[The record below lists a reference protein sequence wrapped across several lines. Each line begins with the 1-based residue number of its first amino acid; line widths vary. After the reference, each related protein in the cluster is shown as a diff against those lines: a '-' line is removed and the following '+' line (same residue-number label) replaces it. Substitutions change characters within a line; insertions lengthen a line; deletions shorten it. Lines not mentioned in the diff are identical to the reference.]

1 VPSFRKSKYCR
12 IRHLSVSRE
21 SKLDGTHGIT
31 PKGRACFGNSSLLQ
45 NSLEQYVIRRIVDFA
60 LNNQLLVLGFAALL
74 FAGGIAA
81 FHDLPIE
88 AYPDVADNY
97 VEIITQWPGIS
108 AEQIEQ
114 QVTIPLEIVMNGI
127 PHVVHLRSFSLFGLS
142 DIKLIFDDE
151 SDNDWNR
158 ERVLERLS
166 QVTLPP
172 NVVPQMGTDWSP
184 VGQIYFFT
192 LHSTNPAYDPMELK
206 SIEDWVIEKSFK
218 AVPNIVDVA
227 SFGGPTREYQV
238 RVNPNKLVS
247 YGLSLAQVE
256 QQLTNNNANA
266 GGSFIE
272 AGLQQINVRS
282 IGLVNRVQDIEQ
294 TVIVT
299 KNGTPIR
306 VQDIAVVSQGPKI
319 RLGQFAKA
327 IHREDGKIIDNDDV
341 VSGIV
346 LLRKGAA
353 ADMALQGIHK
363 KVEELNNYIL
373 PRGVKIVPFI
383 DRSDLVHFTS
393 HTVLHNL
400 TEGMILV
407 SIILFLFLGNVRGA
421 LIVAAT
427 IPFSLLFASICLDLR
442 HIPAN
447 LLSLGA
453 LDFGMVVDGAVV
465 MVENIVRHLSHQ
477 NGVKTARERISEASH
492 EVQRPVFFAIAIIIT
507 AYLPIFTL
515 QRVEGRLFH
524 PMAWTVAFALLGAL
538 LFSILIAPVLASF
551 AFQKGAKEWHN
562 PILHFVIERY
572 RIAVRWA
579 IRRRTITVGACVL
592 LVAIANYLAFS
603 GVIGSEFLPHLDEGA
618 LWVRGTLAPST
629 GPEEGIRAANQ
640 ARIIF
645 CSFPE
650 VPQCTSQVGR
660 PDDGTDT
667 TGFFNTE
674 FFVDLKPKEVWRPVF
689 HENKDEL
696 IAAMQRE
703 LDKIPGVVW
712 GFSQPIEDNMEEAVS
727 GVKGALA
734 TKIYGDDLKVLEEK
748 GDEIVNIMR
757 HINGIEDLG
766 VFRVLG
772 QPNLNVTVDRAAAA
786 RYQINVADVQDA
798 IQTAVGGNALT
809 QVLQGEAR
817 YDLTL
822 RYLPEYRDTQE
833 AIENI
838 RLLSASGERVSLQQ
852 LCRMSVTDGASEI
865 YREGNRRYVAIKYS
879 VRGRDLGSTVEE
891 AIKKVNQEVKLPSGY
906 SLDWE
911 GEYESQ
917 KRANQRLLI
926 VLPITILLIFVIL
939 YTMFKSFKWALLI
952 LANIAIAPI
961 GGLLAL
967 LMTGTNFS
975 VSSGVGFLALFG
987 VSVQTGVIMLEY
999 INQLRARRYSIE
1011 DAAVE
1016 GAVLRLRPIMM
1027 TMLVATL
1034 GLLPAALSHAIGS
1047 DSQRPFAIVIVGGL
1061 IAALV
1066 MSVFLLPT
1074 LYVWIASERDVL
1086 PTAEGTFEEGEHV
1099 D

>member
-1 VPSFRKSKYCR
+1 M
-12 IRHLSVSRE
+12 
-21 SKLDGTHGIT
+21 
-31 PKGRACFGNSSLLQ
+31 
-45 NSLEQYVIRRIVDFA
+45 IRRVVDFA
-60 LNNQLLVLGFAALL
+60 LGNRWLVVGLALIL
-74 FAGGIAA
+74 FAGGIVS
-81 FHDLPIE
+81 FERLPIE

-114 QVTIPLEIVMNGI
+114 QVTIPLEVVMNGI
-127 PHVVHLRSFSLFGLS
+127 PQVVHLRSFSLFGLS
-142 DIKLIFDDE
+142 DLKLIFDDE
-151 SDNDWNR
+151 SDDAWNR

-166 QVTLPP
+166 EVTLPP
-172 NVVPQMGTDWSP
+172 GVNPQMGTDWSP

-206 SIEDWVIEKSFK
+206 SLEDWVIEKNFK
-218 AVPNIVDVA
+218 AVPDVVDVS

-238 RVNPNKLVS
+238 RVDPNKLVA

-266 GGSFIE
+266 GGSFIQE
-272 AGLQQINVRS
+272 GLQQINVRS
-282 IGLVNRVQDIEQ
+282 VGLVDRSQDIAE

-299 KNGTPIR
+299 KNGTPLR
-306 VQDIAVVSQGPKI
+306 VKDIAVVSQGPKI

-327 IHREDGKIIDNDDV
+327 IHRENGKIIDNDDV

-353 ADMALQGIHK
+353 ADTALQGIHK
-363 KVEELNNYIL
+363 KVEELNSQIL
-373 PRGVKIVPFI
+373 PPGVKIVPFI

-465 MVENIVRHLSHQ
+465 MIENIVRHLGHT
-477 NGVKTARERISEASH
+477 GGDTKTPNEKISEASH
-492 EVQRPVFFAIAIIIT
+492 EVQRPVFYAIAIIIT

-551 AFQKGAKEWHN
+551 AFRNGAKEWRN
-562 PILHFVIERY
+562 PIMEFSVKHY
-572 RIAVRWA
+572 RSAVRWA
-579 IRRRTITVGACVL
+579 IRRRGLVLGVGVVGFCFTL
-592 LVAIANYLAFS
+592 FLAFS
-603 GVIGSEFLPHLDEGA
+603 GIIGSEFLPHLDEGA
-618 LWVRGTLAPST
+618 LWVRGTLAPSA
-629 GPEEGIRAANQ
+629 GPDEGIRVSNQ
-640 ARIIF
+640 ARIIL

-650 VPQCTSQVGR
+650 VPQCTSQTGR

-667 TGFFNTE
+667 TSFFNTE
-674 FFVDLKPKEVWRPVF
+674 YFVDLKPKEEWRPVF
-689 HENKDEL
+689 HQNKDEL
-696 IAAMQRE
+696 IAAMNRE
-703 LDKIPGVVW
+703 LNDKIPGVVW

-727 GVKGALA
+727 GVKGELA
-734 TKIYGDDLKVLEEK
+734 IKVYGDSLKALEEK
-748 GDEIVNIMR
+748 SAEIAGIMATVK
-757 HINGIEDLG
+757 GVEDLG
-766 VFRVLG
+766 VFHVLG
-772 QPNLNVTVDRAAAA
+772 QPNLNVTVDREAAA

-798 IQTAVGGNALT
+798 VQTAVGGNALT
-809 QVLQGEAR
+809 QVLKDEAR

-822 RYLPEYRDTQE
+822 RYLPQYRSTQE
-833 AIENI
+833 AIEKI
-838 RLLSASGERVSLQQ
+838 RLLSPSGERVSLAQ
-852 LCRMSVTDGASEI
+852 LCKISEVDGGSEI
-865 YREGNRRYVAIKYS
+865 YREGNQRYVAIKYS
-879 VRGRDLGSTVEE
+879 VRGRDLGGAVEE
-891 AIKKVNQEVKLPSGY
+891 AMKKVNEQVKLPTGY
-906 SLDWE
+906 HIDWA

-917 KRANQRLLI
+917 KRADERLLI
-926 VLPITILLIFVIL
+926 VLPITILVIFVIL

-952 LANIAIAPI
+952 LANVAMARF

-967 LMTGTNFS
+967 LITGTNFS

-999 INQLRARRYSIE
+999 INQLRARRFSIE

-1061 IAALV
+1061 IADLV
-1066 MSVFLLPT
+1066 MSIFLLPT
-1074 LYVWIASERDVL
+1074 LYVWVAGERDVL
-1086 PTAEGTFEEGEHV
+1086 PRAEEGFEVGEHV

>member
-1 VPSFRKSKYCR
+1 M
-12 IRHLSVSRE
+12 
-21 SKLDGTHGIT
+21 
-31 PKGRACFGNSSLLQ
+31 
-45 NSLEQYVIRRIVDFA
+45 IRRVVDFA
-60 LNNQLLVLGFAALL
+60 LNNRLLVVALAVIL
-74 FAGGIAA
+74 FAGGIVS
-81 FHDLPIE
+81 FKRLPIE

-142 DIKLIFDDE
+142 DLKLIFDDD

-166 QVTLPP
+166 EVTLPP
-172 NVVPQMGTDWSP
+172 NVNPQMGTDWSP

-192 LHSTNPAYDPMELK
+192 LRSTNPAYDAMELK
-206 SIEDWVIEKSFK
+206 SIEDWVVEKSFK
-218 AVPNIVDVA
+218 AVPDIVDVS

-238 RVNPNKLVS
+238 RVDPNKLIS
-247 YGLSLAQVE
+247 YGLSLAQIE

-266 GGSFIE
+266 GGSFIQE
-272 AGLQQINVRS
+272 GQQQINVRS
-282 IGLVNRVQDIEQ
+282 VGQVDRSQDIAE
-294 TVIVT
+294 TVILT
-299 KNGTPIR
+299 KNGTPLRIK
-306 VQDIAVVSQGPKI
+306 DIAIVSQGPKI
-319 RLGQFAKA
+319 RLGQTAKG
-327 IHREDGKIIDNDDV
+327 IHREDGKIVDNDDV

-346 LLRKGAA
+346 LLRKGAP
-353 ADMALQGIHK
+353 ADTALQGIHA
-363 KVEELNNYIL
+363 KVEEMNDHIL
-373 PRGVKIVPFI
+373 PPGVKIVPFI
-383 DRSDLVHFTS
+383 DRSTLVRFTS

-407 SIILFLFLGNVRGA
+407 SIILFLFLGNIRGA
-421 LIVAAT
+421 FIVAAT

-442 HIPAN
+442 QIPAN

-465 MVENIVRHLSHQ
+465 MVENIVRHLGVK
-477 NGVKTARERISEASH
+477 NGVKTTREKISEASH
-492 EVQRPVFFAIAIIIT
+492 EVQRPVFYAIAIIIT

-538 LFSILIAPVLASF
+538 IFSIIIAPVLASF
-551 AFQKGAKEWHN
+551 AFQKGASEWHN
-562 PILHFVIERY
+562 PVMHFLIERY
-572 RIAVRWA
+572 RVALRSAIRHRVITIAVCVFMMA
-579 IRRRTITVGACVL
+579 VGC
-592 LVAIANYLAFS
+592 YLAFS
-603 GVIGSEFLPHLDEGA
+603 GAIGSEFLPHLDEGA

-629 GPEEGIRAANQ
+629 GPDEGIRVMNQ
-640 ARIIF
+640 ARIVL

-650 VPQCTSQVGR
+650 VPQCWSQVGR

-674 FFVDLKPKEVWRPVF
+674 FFVDLKEKENWRPVF

-696 IAAMQRE
+696 IAAMNRE
-703 LDKIPGVVW
+703 LGKIPGVVW

-727 GVKGALA
+727 GVKGSLA
-734 TKIYGDDLKVLEEK
+734 TKVYGDDLKVLEEK
-748 GDEIVNIMR
+748 SDQIVDIM
-757 HINGIEDLG
+757 HGIRGVEDLG

-772 QPNLNVTVDRAAAA
+772 QPNLNVTVDRDAAA

-798 IQTAVGGNALT
+798 IQTAVGGNTLT
-809 QVLQGEAR
+809 QVLKGEAR

-822 RYLPEYRDTQE
+822 RYLPQYRSTQQ

-838 RLLSASGERVSLQQ
+838 RLLAPSGERVSLAQ
-852 LCRMSVTDGASEI
+852 LSKIRITDGASEV
-865 YREGNRRYVAIKYS
+865 YREGNQRYVAIKYS

-891 AIKKVNQEVKLPSGY
+891 GIKKVNEQVRLPTGY
-906 SLDWE
+906 SIRWE
-911 GEYESQ
+911 GEYASQ
-917 KRANQRLLI
+917 KRANARLLI
-926 VLPITILLIFVIL
+926 VLPITILIIFVIL
-939 YTMFKSFKWALLI
+939 YTMFKSFKWAGLI
-952 LANIAIAPI
+952 LVNIAVAPI

-967 LMTGTNFS
+967 WFTGTHFS

-999 INQLRARRYSIE
+999 INQLRARRYTVE

-1034 GLLPAALSHAIGS
+1034 GLLPAAVSHAIGS

-1066 MSVFLLPT
+1066 MSIFLLPT
-1074 LYVWIASERDVL
+1074 LYVWVARETDVL
-1086 PTAEGTFEEGEHV
+1086 PAAEEGFETGEHV

>member
-1 VPSFRKSKYCR
+1 M
-12 IRHLSVSRE
+12 
-21 SKLDGTHGIT
+21 
-31 PKGRACFGNSSLLQ
+31 
-45 NSLEQYVIRRIVDFA
+45 IRRIVDFA
-60 LNNQLLVLGFAALL
+60 LNNRLLVLAFALIL
-74 FAGGIAA
+74 FAGGIVA
-81 FHDLPIE
+81 FRDLPIE

-97 VEIITQWPGIS
+97 VEVITQWPGIS

-114 QVTIPLEIVMNGI
+114 QVTIPLEVELNGI
-127 PHVVHLRSFSLFGLS
+127 PQVVHLRSFSLFGLS
-142 DIKLIFDDE
+142 DLKLIFDDG
-151 SDNDWNR
+151 SDDNWNR

-172 NVVPQMGTDWSP
+172 GVVPQMGTDWSP

-192 LHSTNPAYDPMELK
+192 LHSSNPAYDAMELK
-206 SIEDWVIEKSFK
+206 SLEDWVIEKSFK
-218 AVPNIVDVA
+218 SVPDVVDVS

-238 RVNPNKLVS
+238 RVDPNKLIA
-247 YGLSLAQVE
+247 YGLSLAQIE

-266 GGSFIE
+266 GGSFIQE
-272 AGLQQINVRS
+272 GLQQINVRAVGMVDRS
-282 IGLVNRVQDIEQ
+282 QDIAE

-299 KNGTPIR
+299 KNGTPLR
-306 VQDIAVVSQGPKI
+306 VKDIAVVSQGPKI
-319 RLGQFAKA
+319 RLGQFARA

-346 LLRKGAA
+346 LLRKGAT
-353 ADMALQGIHK
+353 ADTALHGIHK
-363 KVEELNNYIL
+363 EVEELNDHIL
-373 PRGVKIVPFI
+373 PPGVKVVPFI

-407 SIILFLFLGNVRGA
+407 SIILFLFLGNIRGA

-465 MVENIVRHLSHQ
+465 MVENIVRHLGHK
-477 NGVKTARERISEASH
+477 NGNGKTPSEKISDASH
-492 EVQRPVFFAIAIIIT
+492 EVQRPVFYAIAIIIT

-538 LFSILIAPVLASF
+538 IFSIVIAPVLASF
-551 AFQKGAKEWHN
+551 AFQKGASEWHN
-562 PILHFVIERY
+562 PVMAFVIDRY
-572 RIAVRWA
+572 RVAVRWA
-579 IRRRTITVGACVL
+579 IRHRAVTIGVVLIMVAVG
-592 LVAIANYLAFS
+592 NYLAFS
-603 GVIGSEFLPHLDEGA
+603 GAIGSEFLPHLDEGA

-629 GPEEGIRAANQ
+629 GPDEGIRVANQ
-640 ARIIF
+640 ARIIL

-674 FFVDLKPKEVWRPVF
+674 FFVDLKQKENWRPVF

-703 LDKIPGVVW
+703 LDKIPGVTW

-734 TKIYGDDLKVLEEK
+734 TKIYGDDLKVLEAK
-748 GDEIVNIMR
+748 SDEIVNIMR
-757 HINGIEDLG
+757 GIRGVEDLG

-772 QPNLNVTVDRAAAA
+772 QPNLNVTVDRAACA
-786 RYQINVADVQDA
+786 RHQINVSDVQDA
-798 IQTAVGGNALT
+798 VQTAVGGNALT
-809 QVLQGEAR
+809 QVLKGEAR

-822 RYLPEYRDTQE
+822 RYLPQYRNTED

-838 RLLSASGERVSLQQ
+838 RLLSPSGERVSLAH
-852 LCRMSVTDGASEI
+852 LCKISVTDGASEV

-891 AIKKVNQEVKLPSGY
+891 AIKKVNEQVKLPTGY
-906 SLDWE
+906 NIDWE
-911 GEYESQ
+911 GEYASQ
-917 KRANQRLLI
+917 KRANARLLI
-926 VLPITILLIFVIL
+926 VLPITILIIFILL
-939 YTMFKSFKWALLI
+939 YTMFKSFKWAGLI
-952 LANIAIAPI
+952 MVNIAVAPI

-967 LMTGTNFS
+967 WFTGTNFS

-999 INQLRARRYSIE
+999 INQLRARRFTVE

-1061 IAALV
+1061 IAALII
-1066 MSVFLLPT
+1066 SVFLLPT
-1074 LYVWIASERDVL
+1074 LYVWVARERDVL
-1086 PTAEGTFEEGEHV
+1086 PRSDDEFEVGEHV

>member
-1 VPSFRKSKYCR
+1 M
-12 IRHLSVSRE
+12 
-21 SKLDGTHGIT
+21 
-31 PKGRACFGNSSLLQ
+31 
-45 NSLEQYVIRRIVDFA
+45 IRRVVDFA
-60 LNNQLLVLGFAALL
+60 LNNRLLVLGFALLL
-74 FAGGIAA
+74 FAGGIVA

-142 DIKLIFDDE
+142 DLKLIFDDE

-172 NVVPQMGTDWSP
+172 GVVPQMGTDWSP

-206 SIEDWVIEKSFK
+206 SIEDWVIEKHFK
-218 AVPNIVDVA
+218 AVPDVVDVS

-238 RVNPNKLVS
+238 RVDPNKLVA

-256 QQLTNNNANA
+256 QQLTNNNVNA
-266 GGSFIE
+266 GGSFIQE
-272 AGLQQINVRS
+272 GLQQINVRS
-282 IGLVNRVQDIEQ
+282 VGLVDRSQDIEQ
-294 TVIVT
+294 TVIMT
-299 KNGTPIR
+299 KNGTPLR
-306 VQDIAVVSQGPKI
+306 VKDIAVVSQGPKI

-327 IHREDGKIIDNDDV
+327 VHREDGTIVDNDDV

-353 ADMALQGIHK
+353 ADTALQGIHK
-363 KVEELNNYIL
+363 KVDELNDHIL
-373 PRGVKIVPFI
+373 PPGVKIVPFI

-407 SIILFLFLGNVRGA
+407 SIILFLFLGNIRGA

-465 MVENIVRHLSHQ
+465 MVENIVRHLGRK
-477 NGVKTARERISEASH
+477 NGIKTPREQISEAAH
-492 EVQRPVFFAIAIIIT
+492 EVQRPVFYAIAIIIT

-538 LFSILIAPVLASF
+538 IFSILIAPVLASF
-551 AFQKGAKEWHN
+551 AFQSGAKEWHN
-562 PILHFVIERY
+562 PIMHFVIERY
-572 RIAVRWA
+572 RTAVRWA
-579 IRRRTITVGACVL
+579 IRHRAVTIGACAL
-592 LVAIANYLAFS
+592 MVAVGSYLAFS

-629 GPEEGIRAANQ
+629 GPDEGIRIANQ
-640 ARIIF
+640 ARIVL

-674 FFVDLKPKEVWRPVF
+674 FFVDLKPKEQWRPVF
-689 HENKDEL
+689 RENKDEL
-696 IAAMQRE
+696 IAAMNRE

-734 TKIYGDDLKVLEEK
+734 TKIYGDDLKVLEQK
-748 GDEIVNIMR
+748 SDEIVNIMR
-757 HINGIEDLG
+757 RITGIEDLG

-772 QPNLNVTVDRAAAA
+772 QPNLNVTVDREQAA

-809 QVLQGEAR
+809 QVLKGEAR
-817 YDLTL
+817 YDLTM
-822 RYLPEYRDTQE
+822 RYLPKYRDTEE

-838 RLLSASGERVSLQQ
+838 RLLSPSGERVSLAQ
-852 LCRMSVTDGASEI
+852 LCKISVTDGASEI
-865 YREGNRRYVAIKYS
+865 YREGNRRDVAIKYS

-891 AIKKVNQEVKLPSGY
+891 AIRKVNEQVKLPTGY

-917 KRANQRLLI
+917 KRANERLLI
-926 VLPITILLIFVIL
+926 VLPITILLIFIIL

-967 LMTGTNFS
+967 LITGTNFS

-999 INQLRARRYSIE
+999 INQLRALRYSAE

-1066 MSVFLLPT
+1066 MSIFLLPT
-1074 LYVWIASERDVL
+1074 LYVWVAGERDVL
-1086 PTAEGTFEEGEHV
+1086 PAADGKFEEGEHV